1 MPTVKFKKPETG
13 TSLIEVL
20 VTLLIFAVGL
30 LGFAGL
36 QVNALQSTSDSAQRS
51 QAVWINQELA
61 ERMRANPEANNAA
74 YTGVAANCSN
84 LPAPMCSDYFDPV
97 TATKINATECTAAQ
111 VAAFDIWEAQCSYSS
126 VVAYQ
131 ANAAAAN
138 GRYSSRDF
146 LSRPAGATPAIGLAA
161 NGTRLTITT
170 NWLSKGTRTAA
181 GEAQS
186 TSLEIQR

>member
-1 MPTVKFKKPETG
+1 MQTVKFKKPETG

-186 TSLEIQR
+186 NSLEIQR

>member
-1 MPTVKFKKPETG
+1 MQTVNFKEHQKG

-61 ERMRANPEANNAA
+61 ERMRANAEASNAV
-74 YTGVAANCSN
+74 YTAAAANCSN
-84 LPAPMCSDYFDPV
+84 LPAQMCTDYFNPI
-97 TATKINATECTAAQ
+97 TATKVNATECTAAQ
-111 VAAFDIWEAQCSYSS
+111 VAAFDIWEAQCSYSN

-146 LSRPAGATPAIGLAA
+146 LSRPAGATPAIGLAV

-170 NWLSKGTRTAA
+170 NWLSKGSRTAA